1 MLLYTRFFYFPP
13 LILVFG
19 LVQLHATDLDLTN
32 PLGQENELVLTGAF
46 GEPRESDYHTGLD
59 LLATHG
65 QQVYSIAD
73 MQLTEIG
80 YEKVGL
86 GLYLKFFISEVE
98 TATQKSLQDKRT
110 TNHLL

>member
-1 MLLYTRFFYFPP
+1 MLLYTRFFYFPL

-19 LVQLHATDLDLTN
+19 LVQLHATEIDLTN
-32 PLGQENELVLTGAF
+32 PMGEENELVLTGAF
-46 GEPRESDYHTGLD
+46 GEPRETGYHTELD

-65 QQVYSIAD
+65 QQVYSVAD

-86 GLYLKFFISEVE
+86 GLYLKFYIPEVE
-98 TATQKSLQDKRT
+98 TAT
-110 TNHLL
+110 